1 MYKHASVRIFVNAT
15 CRFLNRPSGFID
27 YIGLRTSCCYL
38 CSASPGNHPV
48 SNLGQRRRG
57 SQLFEAA
64 DSSSGPSGSG
74 KKKTKNKKAKGKKSK
89 KKAKSSKRKG
99 KKSKKKG
106 KKSSSS
112 SSESSSD
119 SSSGSSSDSNESDDS
134 SEAG

>member
-1 MYKHASVRIFVNAT
+1 MQPVDFWIDPRALLITLGYVPRVATFVQPLQETTQYLIWDKEGEEDSVDTIT
-15 CRFLNRPSGFID
+15 
-27 YIGLRTSCCYL
+27 
-38 CSASPGNHPV
+38 
-48 SNLGQRRRG
+48 

-64 DSSSGPSGSG
+64 DSSSGPSGLG